1 MTRCSVL
8 VAAVVVIAPG
18 LAMAQARSAPPPPA
32 STSGTAGVT
41 TRLNTLH
48 YDNVQGLRRGPD
60 GQWTGKA
67 TQGGVEKYVTVT
79 PQGTVIAR

>member
-1 MTRCSVL
+1 MRQCTLFL
-8 VAAVVVIAPG
+8 VAVMVITPG
-18 LAMAQARSAPPPPA
+18 LAMAQARSAPSPA
-32 STSGTAGVT
+32 STGGAAGVS

-48 YDNVQGLRRGPD
+48 YNNVEGLRRGSD

-67 TQGGVEKYVTVT
+67 TRGGVEKQVTVT